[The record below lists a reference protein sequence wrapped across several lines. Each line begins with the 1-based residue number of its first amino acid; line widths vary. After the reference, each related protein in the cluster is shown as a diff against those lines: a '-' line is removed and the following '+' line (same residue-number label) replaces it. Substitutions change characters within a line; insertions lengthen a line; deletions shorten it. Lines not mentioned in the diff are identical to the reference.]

1 MVVRPAP
8 NPKDCVWENISVP
21 QKQISMRRT
30 IADGFFIIGAVFW
43 SIVVGFIAAISNLE
57 SLTKDFPW
65 LNTYRNT
72 IIYEVLNDY
81 LAVALLLILLSVL
94 PIVFDLVARSYEG
107 LKLESEIQNS
117 IMTRYFYYQLA
128 NVFVSVGL
136 GSIASS
142 LHQIIES
149 PSSVL
154 SILGS
159 SLPSLSVYF
168 TNLLIVKTFTAVP
181 LELLRVWPLIQIL
194 SVRLCIDKTKC
205 TIRELKTGA
214 LANPPILYGWIYPNL
229 LMVLMIISTYSCISP
244 LLCPF
249 GMIFFAFVYLMYKY
263 QLLYVYTNEYQSGG
277 YMWYAVFN
285 RSMVA
290 LIAGQFTLLGYLGLR
305 ETFFTGP
312 FYLLAPLPFC
322 ITYFW
327 YNCDE
332 RFKKASIGL
341 SLESAI
347 DIDAKVAQQNA
358 AGFDAPINTFQ
369 PALFRQ
375 PSLAEGRLKPQ
386 PYRTVS
392 SFSSPKNVPHY
403 KDQDPSNPLT
413 VTVDNSPERESPRY
427 GSPHRDFSGG
437 VQRYLGQEDS
447 TDPTPPKDCNPFRK
461 HGKGYRGEAYS
472 RLQDSG
478 SRKNRLSSNENLFR
492 IEPNDYDN
500 SPNNDGYDLEE
511 NGITAHNARRERRER
526 RRERREENEER
537 NIDMD
542 IGGGIWQDVDSLKY
556 REDDDSWEGGWSDRD
571 WEDGGDT
578 SVDSD
583 DSEEEMDLDVINILD
598 PPAFNGNNDK
608 SMSLDNRRRSDR
620 LQAGKRPASSRTL
633 SLGSKR
639 LSPRPSSTPVKNYYN
654 RVPEELKSE
663 KFSSSFS
670 LFPNVRGASDPLIPS
685 SSNLTS
691 SKHKTLSHLV
701 SDDNTKSGSIVKKK
715 RWFPFSG
722 YGSTADTENTDF

>member
-1 MVVRPAP
+1 MYIYIHLYR
-8 NPKDCVWENISVP
+8 
-21 QKQISMRRT
+21 
-30 IADGFFIIGAVFW
+30 

-57 SLTKDFPW
+57 SLSTEFPW
-65 LNTYRNT
+65 LITYRNT
-72 IIYEVLNDY
+72 IVYEVLNDY

-94 PIVFDLVARSYEG
+94 PIIFDVVARSYEG

-142 LHQIIES
+142 LHQIIEN

-194 SVRLCIDKTKC
+194 SVRLCMDRNKC

-249 GMIFFAFVYLMYKY
+249 GMIFYAFVYLMYKY

-305 ETFFTGP
+305 ETIFTGP

-332 RFKKASIGL
+332 RFRKASMGL

-347 DIDAKVAQQNA
+347 DIDAKVAQQTA

-386 PYRTVS
+386 SYRKVY
-392 SFSSPKNVPHY
+392 SFSSPNRVSKAYRHRFRDHPNETSSPRNSQNHY
-403 KDQDPSNPLT
+403 KIPST
-413 VTVDNSPERESPRY
+413 TEEDSPERDGY

-437 VQRYLGQEDS
+437 VQRYLGEDS
-447 TDPTPPKDCNPFRK
+447 ADPTPTKDYNPFRK
-461 HGKGYRGEAYS
+461 DCMSGYGREGDYS
-472 RLQDSG
+472 TQDSDG
-478 SRKNRLSSNENLFR
+478 RRNRPVLNENLFQ
-492 IEPNDYDN
+492 IESNGYDN
-500 SPNNDGYDLEE
+500 YPEE
-511 NGITAHNARRERRER
+511 NGTISRGSRRGGREG
-526 RRERREENEER
+526 RRERREEKEEGGI
-537 NIDMD
+537 NIDKGG
-542 IGGGIWQDVDSLKY
+542 GGGIWQDVESLNY
-556 REDDDSWEGGWSDRD
+556 HDDDDSWEGGGSDREGD
-571 WEDGGDT
+571 GDT

-583 DSEEEMDLDVINILD
+583 DSEEEMDLDVIEILD
-598 PPAFNGNNDK
+598 PPVSNGNTDK
-608 SMSLDNRRRSDR
+608 SMSLDHRRRSGSER
-620 LQAGKRPASSRTL
+620 FPGKRSDKTL
-633 SLGSKR
+633 SLNSKSR
-639 LSPRPSSTPVKNYYN
+639 SLLRPSSTPVKNYYN
-654 RVPEELKSE
+654 KISNEMKGEERLY
-663 KFSSSFS
+663 
-670 LFPNVRGASDPLIPS
+670 PNPRGASDPLIPPHIIRA
-685 SSNLTS
+685 NTNDKS
-691 SKHKTLSHLV
+691 SKSA
-701 SDDNTKSGSIVKKK
+701 VKKK
-715 RWFPFSG
+715 RWFSFSG
-722 YGSTADTENTDF
+722 YGSTADTKDTEF